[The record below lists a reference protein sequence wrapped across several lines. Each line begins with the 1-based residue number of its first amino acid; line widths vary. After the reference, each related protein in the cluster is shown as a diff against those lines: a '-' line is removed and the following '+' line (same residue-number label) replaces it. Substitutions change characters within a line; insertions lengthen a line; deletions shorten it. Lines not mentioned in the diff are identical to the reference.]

1 MTKELSSDMVR
12 RVFDKNKLKCKSSK
26 DVSPLEDIVG
36 QDRALK
42 ALKFGLEIQEKGFN
56 IFVAGFPGTGKMTA
70 VKSFLDKLA
79 EDQRVPLDWCYVN
92 NFQEQYEPMVISLK
106 AGQGRVFHRD
116 MANFLNEAKINLPK
130 AFESEDFALKRESTI
145 QRIEAERN
153 KIFSELNRKAESEG
167 LIVQTT
173 PMGFVFVPIV
183 SGRPMT
189 EEEFIALSPD
199 KKDDIQKRRDKLNSE
214 LRLVFRQLKELDTKT
229 FEEIKK
235 LNIDV
240 ALFTIG
246 HLMADLNKKYS
257 EYPDIIAYLKEV
269 QEDILENLNLFYK
282 PNIPQA
288 PVQATAPWAEELP
301 LRRYTVNL
309 FTDNSHLKGRPVVVE
324 LNPTYQNL
332 FGRIEKEAQFGM
344 LTTDFTMIRGGSIHK
359 ANGGYLVIPAEEL
372 VKNLFSYDGL
382 KRALSSEEAVVEEAG
397 ERLGFITTKG
407 LRPAPIP
414 LNTKVIIVGNPM
426 IYQSLFALDPE
437 FKELFK
443 VKAEFDIN
451 MDFNDDNV
459 RNYVSF
465 ICSLCSKEN
474 LLHLDSSA
482 IAKIIEYGARLA
494 EDQEKLSTKFADIA
508 DIIREANFYA
518 KQDKNQIIK
527 DSHIIKAVE
536 EKNYRSNLIQ
546 ERVNEM
552 VTRGFYLIDTEG
564 EEVGQIN
571 GLAVLSLGDFTFGRP
586 SRVTATVNIG
596 RGGIID
602 IEREA
607 KMGGNIHSKGVMILG
622 GYLAE
627 NFAQDKPLNLTARL
641 VFEQNYEGV
650 DGDSASSTE
659 LYAILSALSGIPIK
673 QYFAVTGSVNQKGE
687 VQAIGGVNYKIEGFY
702 EICKAKGLN
711 GKQSVLIP
719 RSNVQNLML
728 KEEIVEAVN
737 QGKFH
742 IYSVE
747 NIKEGIEILTGVK
760 AGEKDSDGKYP
771 EDSVFGRVD
780 KRLKEMSEKMD
791 SSSDNN
797 GKKSHED

>member
-1 MTKELSSDMVR
+1 MTKELSPDMVR
-12 RVFDKNKLKCKSSK
+12 RTFDKNKLKCKSSQ

-42 ALKFGLEIQEKGFN
+42 ALKFGLEIKEKGFN

-79 EDQRVPLDWCYVN
+79 EDQAVPPDWCYVN
-92 NFQEQYEPMVISLK
+92 NFQEPYEPKVIKLK
-106 AGQGRVFHRD
+106 AGQGRVFHKD
-116 MANFLNEAKINLPK
+116 MTNFLNETKINLPK
-130 AFESEDFALKRESTI
+130 AFESEDFAIKRESTI
-145 QRIEAERN
+145 QKIEAERN
-153 KIFSELNRKAESEG
+153 KIFSELNRKAEKEG
-167 LIVQTT
+167 LIVQST
-173 PMGFVFVPIV
+173 PMGFIFVPVV

-189 EEEFIALSPD
+189 EEEFIALNPEM
-199 KKDDIQKRRDKLNSE
+199 KEDIQKRRDKLNSE

-229 FEEIKK
+229 FEEIKE
-235 LNIDV
+235 LNKEV
-240 ALFTIG
+240 ALFTMG
-246 HLMADLNKKYS
+246 HLLEDLNKKYS
-257 EYPDIIAYLKEV
+257 EYPEIISYLKEV
-269 QEDILENLNLFYK
+269 QEDILENIPLFYK
-282 PNIPQA
+282 PNVPQA
-288 PVQATAPWAEELP
+288 PVQAPWAEELP
-301 LRRYTVNL
+301 FRKYMINL
-309 FTDNSHLKGRPVVVE
+309 FTDNFNLSGRPVVVE

-382 KRALSSEEAVVEEAG
+382 KRALSSEEAIVEEAG

-414 LNTKVIIVGNPM
+414 LNTKVVIVGNPM
-426 IYQSLFALDPE
+426 IYQSLFSLDPE

-459 RNYVSF
+459 KNYVSF
-465 ICSLCSKEN
+465 ICSLCSKEE

-482 IAKIIEYGARLA
+482 IAKVIEFGARLA
-494 EDQEKLSTKFADIA
+494 DDQEKLSTKFADIA
-508 DIIREANFYA
+508 DVIREANFYA
-518 KQDKNQIIK
+518 KQDKNNVIK
-527 DSHIIKAVE
+527 DLHIVKAVE

-546 ERVNEM
+546 ERMNEM

-564 EEVGQIN
+564 EAVGQIN
-571 GLAVLSLGDFTFGRP
+571 GLAVLSMGDYAFGRP

-659 LYAILSALSGIPIK
+659 LYAILSALSEVPIK

-719 RSNVQNLML
+719 RSNIQNLML
-728 KEEIVEAVN
+728 KEEIVEAVKE
-737 QGKFH
+737 GKFH
-742 IYSVE
+742 IYSVD
-747 NIKEGIEILTGVK
+747 NIKEGIEILTGIK
-760 AGEKDSDGKYP
+760 AGEKGPNGKYP
-771 EDSVFGRVD
+771 EDSIYGMVD
-780 KRLKEMSEKMD
+780 KRLRTMAEKMENSPD
-791 SSSDNN
+791 EKEKKNN
-797 GKKSHED
+797 H

>member
-1 MTKELSSDMVR
+1 MTKELSSDMIR
-12 RVFDKNKLKCKSSK
+12 RTFDKNKLKCKSSQE
-26 DVSPLEDIVG
+26 VSPLEDIVG

-42 ALKFGLEIQEKGFN
+42 ALKFGLEIKEKGFN

-79 EDQRVPLDWCYVN
+79 EDQTVPSDWCYVN
-92 NFQEQYEPMVISLK
+92 NFLEPYEPKVIRLN
-106 AGQGRVFHRD
+106 AGQGRVFHKD
-116 MANFLNEAKINLPK
+116 MTNFLNEAKINLPK
-130 AFESEDFALKRESTI
+130 AFESEDFALKREATI
-145 QRIEAERN
+145 QKIDAERN
-153 KIFSELNRKAESEG
+153 RIFSELNRKAEKEG
-167 LIVQTT
+167 LIVQST
-173 PMGFVFVPIV
+173 PMGFIFVPIV

-189 EEEFIALSPD
+189 EEEFIALNPET
-199 KKDDIQKRRDKLNSE
+199 KDDIQKKRDKLNSE
-214 LRLVFRQLKELDTKT
+214 LRLVFRQLKELDSKT
-229 FEEIKK
+229 FEEIKE
-235 LNIDV
+235 LNKEV
-240 ALFTIG
+240 ALFTMG
-246 HLMADLNKKYS
+246 HLVDDLNKKYS
-257 EYPDIIAYLKEV
+257 DYPDIINYLKEV
-269 QEDILENLNLFYK
+269 QEDILENLALFYK
-282 PNIPQA
+282 PNVPQA
-288 PVQATAPWAEELP
+288 PVQAPWAEELP
-301 LRRYTVNL
+301 FRKYMVNL
-309 FTDNSHLKGRPVVVE
+309 FTDNSTLTGRPVVVE

-382 KRALSSEEAVVEEAG
+382 KRALSSEEAIVEEAG

-414 LNTKVIIVGNPM
+414 LNAKVVIIGNPM
-426 IYQSLFALDPE
+426 IYQTLFSLDPD

-451 MDFNDDNV
+451 MDFNDGNV
-459 RNYVSF
+459 KNYVSF

-482 IAKIIEYGARLA
+482 IGKVIEYGARLA
-494 EDQEKLSTKFADIA
+494 DDQEKLSTRFADIA

-518 KQDKNQIIK
+518 KQDKNNVIK
-527 DSHIIKAVE
+527 DLHVVKAVE

-546 ERVNEM
+546 ERLNEM
-552 VTRGFYLIDTEG
+552 VTRGFYLIETEG
-564 EEVGQIN
+564 EAVGQIN
-571 GLAVLSLGDFTFGRP
+571 GLAVLSLGDYAFGRP

-659 LYAILSALSGIPIK
+659 LYAILSALSEVPIK

-728 KEEIVEAVN
+728 KEEVVEAVKE
-737 QGKFH
+737 GKFH
-742 IYSVE
+742 IYSVD
-747 NIKEGIEILTGVK
+747 NIKEGIEILTGIK
-760 AGEKDSDGKYP
+760 AGEKGPDGKYP
-771 EDSVFGRVD
+771 ENTIYGMVD
-780 KRLKEMSEKMD
+780 KRLRFMAEKIEKSTEEKEK
-791 SSSDNN
+791 
-797 GKKSHED
+797 

>member
-1 MTKELSSDMVR
+1 MTKELSPDMVR
-12 RVFDKNKLKCKSSK
+12 RTFDKNKLKCKSSQE
-26 DVSPLEDIVG
+26 VSPLEDIVG
-36 QDRALK
+36 QERALK
-42 ALKFGLEIQEKGFN
+42 ALKFGLEIKEKGFN

-70 VKSFLDKLA
+70 VKSFLDRLA
-79 EDQRVPLDWCYVN
+79 EDQTAPLDWCYVN
-92 NFQEQYEPMVISLK
+92 NFQEPYEPKVISLK
-106 AGQGRVFHRD
+106 PGQGRAFQKD
-116 MANFLNEAKINLPK
+116 MLNFLNETKINLPK
-130 AFESEDFALKRESTI
+130 AFESEDFALKREGTI
-145 QRIEAERN
+145 QIIEAERN
-153 KIFSELNRKAESEG
+153 KIFSELNRKAEKEG

-173 PMGFVFVPIV
+173 PMGFIFVPIV

-189 EEEFIALSPD
+189 EEEFIALSPEM
-199 KKDDIQKRRDKLNSE
+199 KDDIQKKRDKLNSE
-214 LRLVFRQLKELDTKT
+214 LRLIFRQLKELDTKT
-229 FEEIKK
+229 FDQIKE
-235 LNIDV
+235 LNMEV

-246 HLMADLNKKYS
+246 HLLEDLNKKYL
-257 EYPDIIAYLKEV
+257 EYPEIIRYLKEV
-269 QEDILENLNLFYK
+269 QEDILENIPLFYK
-282 PNIPQA
+282 PNVQQG
-288 PVQATAPWAEELP
+288 PVQAPWAEELP
-301 LRRYTVNL
+301 FRKYMVNL
-309 FTDNSHLKGRPVVVE
+309 FTDNYAIKGRPVVVE

-414 LNTKVIIVGNPM
+414 LNTKVVIVGNPM
-426 IYQSLFALDPE
+426 IYQTLFSLDPE

-451 MDFNDDNV
+451 MDFNDENV
-459 RNYVSF
+459 KNYVSF

-482 IAKIIEYGARLA
+482 IGKVIEFGARLA
-494 EDQEKLSTKFADIA
+494 EDQEKLSTRFADIA

-518 KQDKNQIIK
+518 KQDENKIIK
-527 DSHIIKAVE
+527 DVHIIKAVE
-536 EKNYRSNLIQ
+536 EKNYRSNLMQ

-552 VTRGFYLIDTEG
+552 VKRGFYLIDTEG
-564 EEVGQIN
+564 EAVGQIN
-571 GLAVLSLGDFTFGRP
+571 GLAVLSLGDYAFGRP
-586 SRVTATVNIG
+586 SKVTATVNIG

-659 LYAILSALSGIPIK
+659 LYSILSALSGVPIK
-673 QYFAVTGSVNQKGE
+673 QYLAVTGSVNQKGD

-702 EICKAKGLN
+702 EICKEKGLN
-711 GKQSVLIP
+711 EKQGVLIP

-728 KEEIVEAVN
+728 KEEIVEAIRE
-737 QGKFH
+737 GKFH

-747 NIKEGIEILTGVK
+747 NVKQGIEILTGVK
-760 AGEKDSDGKYP
+760 AGEKGTDGKYP
-771 EDSVFGRVD
+771 ENTIYGMVD
-780 KRLKEMSEKMD
+780 KRLRSMAEKMENSPD
-791 SSSDNN
+791 EKGKNN
-797 GKKSHED
+797 NH

>member
-12 RVFDKNKLKCKSSK
+12 RTFDKNKLKCKSSQE
-26 DVSPLEDIVG
+26 VSPLDDIVG

-42 ALKFGLEIQEKGFN
+42 ALKFGLEIKEKGFN

-79 EDQRVPLDWCYVN
+79 EDQTVPFDWCYVN
-92 NFQEQYEPMVISLK
+92 NFQEPYEPKVISLK
-106 AGQGRVFHRD
+106 AGEGRVFHKD
-116 MANFLNEAKINLPK
+116 MSNFLNEAKINLPK
-130 AFESEDFALKRESTI
+130 AFESEDFALKREATI
-145 QRIEAERN
+145 KIIEAERN
-153 KIFSELNRKAESEG
+153 KIFSELNRKAEKEG
-167 LIVQTT
+167 LIVQST
-173 PMGFVFVPIV
+173 PMGFIFVPIV

-189 EEEFIALSPD
+189 EEEFIALSSER
-199 KKDDIQKRRDKLNSE
+199 KDDIQIKRDKLNSE

-229 FEEIKK
+229 FEKINE
-235 LNIDV
+235 LNKEV
-240 ALFTIG
+240 ALFTMG
-246 HLMADLNKKYS
+246 HLVDDLNKKYS
-257 EYPDIIAYLKEV
+257 KYPDIINYLKEV
-269 QEDILENLNLFYK
+269 QEDILENLALFYK
-282 PNIPQA
+282 PNVPQA
-288 PVQATAPWAEELP
+288 PVQAPWAEELP
-301 LRRYTVNL
+301 FRKYIINL
-309 FTDNSHLKGRPVVVE
+309 FTDNSTLAGRPVVVE

-344 LTTDFTMIRGGSIHK
+344 LTTDFTLIRGGTIHK

-382 KRALSSEEAVVEEAG
+382 KRALSSEEAIVEEAG

-414 LNTKVIIVGNPM
+414 LDIKVVIVGNPM
-426 IYQSLFALDPE
+426 IYQTLFSLDPE

-451 MDFNDDNV
+451 MDFNDGNV
-459 RNYVSF
+459 KNYVSF
-465 ICSLCSKEN
+465 ICSLCTKEG

-482 IAKIIEYGARLA
+482 IGKVIEYGARLA
-494 EDQEKLSTKFADIA
+494 DDQEKLSTKFADIA
-508 DIIREANFYA
+508 DIIREGNFYA
-518 KQDKNQIIK
+518 KHDKNNVIK
-527 DSHIIKAVE
+527 DLHIIKAVE

-546 ERVNEM
+546 ERLNEM
-552 VTRGFYLIDTEG
+552 VTRGFYLIETEG
-564 EEVGQIN
+564 ESVGQIN
-571 GLAVLSLGDFTFGRP
+571 GLAVLSLGDYAFGRP

-659 LYAILSALSGIPIK
+659 LYAILSALSGVPIK

-728 KEEIVEAVN
+728 KEEVVEAVRE
-737 QGKFH
+737 GKFH
-742 IYSVE
+742 IYSVD
-747 NIKEGIEILTGVK
+747 NIKEGIEILTGIK
-760 AGEKDSDGKYP
+760 AGEKKSDGKYS
-771 EDSVFGRVD
+771 EDTIYGMVD
-780 KRLKEMSEKMD
+780 KRLRSMAEKMD
-791 SSSDNN
+791 
-797 GKKSHED
+797 KSYEEKEK

>member
-518 KQDKNQIIK
+518 KQDK
-527 DSHIIKAVE
+527 
-536 EKNYRSNLIQ
+536 
-546 ERVNEM
+546 
-552 VTRGFYLIDTEG
+552 
-564 EEVGQIN
+564 
-571 GLAVLSLGDFTFGRP
+571 
-586 SRVTATVNIG
+586 
-596 RGGIID
+596 
-602 IEREA
+602 
-607 KMGGNIHSKGVMILG
+607 
-622 GYLAE
+622 
-627 NFAQDKPLNLTARL
+627 
-641 VFEQNYEGV
+641 
-650 DGDSASSTE
+650 
-659 LYAILSALSGIPIK
+659 
-673 QYFAVTGSVNQKGE
+673 
-687 VQAIGGVNYKIEGFY
+687 
-702 EICKAKGLN
+702 
-711 GKQSVLIP
+711 
-719 RSNVQNLML
+719 
-728 KEEIVEAVN
+728 
-737 QGKFH
+737 
-742 IYSVE
+742 
-747 NIKEGIEILTGVK
+747 
-760 AGEKDSDGKYP
+760 
-771 EDSVFGRVD
+771 
-780 KRLKEMSEKMD
+780 
-791 SSSDNN
+791 
-797 GKKSHED
+797 

>member
-1 MTKELSSDMVR
+1 MTKELSADMIR
-12 RVFDKNKLKCKSSK
+12 RTFDKNKLKCKSSQE
-26 DVSPLEDIVG
+26 VAPLEDIVG

-42 ALKFGLEIQEKGFN
+42 ALKFGLQIKEKGFN

-79 EDQRVPLDWCYVN
+79 EDQSVPSDWCYVN
-92 NFQEQYEPMVISLK
+92 NFQEPYEPKVIRVK
-106 AGQGRVFHRD
+106 AGQGRVFHKD
-116 MANFLNEAKINLPK
+116 MSNFLNEAKINLPK
-130 AFESEDFALKRESTI
+130 AFESEDFAVKREGTI
-145 QRIEAERN
+145 QKIEAERN
-153 KIFSELNRKAESEG
+153 KIFSELNRKAEKED
-167 LIVQTT
+167 LIVQST
-173 PMGFVFVPIV
+173 PMGFVFVPVV

-189 EEEFIALSPD
+189 EEEFIALSPEM
-199 KKDDIQKRRDKLNSE
+199 KDNVQKRRDKLNSE
-214 LRLVFRQLKELDTKT
+214 LRLVFRQLKELDTRT
-229 FEEIKK
+229 FEEIKE
-235 LNIDV
+235 LNKEV

-246 HLMADLNKKYS
+246 HLLEDLNKKYS
-257 EYPDIIAYLKEV
+257 EYPDIINYLKDV
-269 QEDILENLNLFYK
+269 QEDILENIPLFYK
-282 PNIPQA
+282 PNVPQA
-288 PVQATAPWAEELP
+288 PVQAPWAEELP
-301 LRRYTVNL
+301 FRKYMVNL
-309 FTDNSHLKGRPVVVE
+309 FNDNFDLKGRPVIVE

-414 LNTKVIIVGNPM
+414 LDVKVVIVGNPM
-426 IYQSLFALDPE
+426 IYQTLFSLDPE

-451 MDFNDDNV
+451 MDFNDDNIK
-459 RNYVSF
+459 NYVSF

-474 LLHLDSSA
+474 LLHLDSTA
-482 IAKIIEYGARLA
+482 IGKVIEYGARLA
-494 EDQEKLSTKFADIA
+494 DDQEKLSTRFADIA

-518 KQDKNQIIK
+518 KEEKNNMIK
-527 DSHIIKAVE
+527 DVHIVKAVE

-552 VTRGFYLIDTEG
+552 VARGFYLIDTEG
-564 EEVGQIN
+564 EAVGQIN
-571 GLAVLSLGDFTFGRP
+571 GLAVLSLGDFAFGRP

-602 IEREA
+602 IERES

-659 LYAILSALSGIPIK
+659 LYAILSALSEVPIK

-702 EICKAKGLN
+702 EICKSKGLN
-711 GKQSVLIP
+711 GKQGVLIP

-728 KEEIVEAVN
+728 KEEIVEAVRA
-737 QGKFH
+737 GKFR

-760 AGEKDSDGKYP
+760 AGDKGPDGKYS
-771 EDSVFGRVD
+771 ENTIFGKVD
-780 KRLKEMSEKMD
+780 KRLKEMTERMEEFSENKK
-791 SSSDNN
+791 NN
-797 GKKSHED
+797 H

>member
-1 MTKELSSDMVR
+1 MTKELSADMIR
-12 RVFDKNKLKCKSSK
+12 RTFDKNKLKCKSSQE
-26 DVSPLEDIVG
+26 VAPLEDIVG

-42 ALKFGLEIQEKGFN
+42 ALKFGLQIKEKGFN

-79 EDQRVPLDWCYVN
+79 EDQSVPSDWCYVN
-92 NFQEQYEPMVISLK
+92 NFQEPYEPKVIRLK
-106 AGQGRVFHRD
+106 AGQGRVFHKD
-116 MANFLNEAKINLPK
+116 MSNFLNETKINLPK
-130 AFESEDFALKRESTI
+130 AFESEDFAIKREGTI
-145 QRIEAERN
+145 QKIEAERN
-153 KIFSELNRKAESEG
+153 KIFSELNRKAEKED
-167 LIVQTT
+167 LIVQST
-173 PMGFVFVPIV
+173 PMGFVFVPVV

-189 EEEFIALSPD
+189 EEEFIALSPEMKED
-199 KKDDIQKRRDKLNSE
+199 VQKRRDKLNSE

-229 FEEIKK
+229 FEEIKQ
-235 LNIDV
+235 LNKEV

-246 HLMADLNKKYS
+246 HLLEDLNKKYS
-257 EYPDIIAYLKEV
+257 EYPDIINYLKDV
-269 QEDILENLNLFYK
+269 QEDILENIPLFYK
-282 PNIPQA
+282 PNVPQA
-288 PVQATAPWAEELP
+288 PVQAPWAEELP
-301 LRRYTVNL
+301 FRKYMVNL
-309 FTDNSHLKGRPVVVE
+309 FADNFDLKGRPVIVE

-414 LNTKVIIVGNPM
+414 LDIKVVIVGNPM
-426 IYQSLFALDPE
+426 VYQSLFSLDPE

-451 MDFNDDNV
+451 MSFNDDNV
-459 RNYVSF
+459 KNYVSF

-482 IAKIIEYGARLA
+482 IGKVIEYGARLA
-494 EDQEKLSTKFADIA
+494 DDQEKLSTRFADIA

-518 KQDKNQIIK
+518 KEDKNNVIK
-527 DSHIIKAVE
+527 DIHIVKAVE

-564 EEVGQIN
+564 EAVGQIN
-571 GLAVLSLGDFTFGRP
+571 GLAVLSLGDFAFGRP

-602 IEREA
+602 IERES

-659 LYAILSALSGIPIK
+659 LYAILSALSEVPIK

-687 VQAIGGVNYKIEGFY
+687 VQAIGGVNFKIEGFY

-711 GKQSVLIP
+711 GKQGVLIP

-728 KEEIVEAVN
+728 KEEIVESVKN
-737 QGKFH
+737 GKFH

-760 AGEKDSDGKYP
+760 AGDKGKDGKYP
-771 EDSVFGRVD
+771 ENTIYGMVD
-780 KRLKEMSEKMD
+780 KRLKEMAEKMEE
-791 SSSDNN
+791 SSENKKNN
-797 GKKSHED
+797 H

>member
-1 MTKELSSDMVR
+1 MTKELSADMIR
-12 RVFDKNKLKCKSSK
+12 RTFDKNKIKCKSSQE
-26 DVSPLEDIVG
+26 VSPLEDIVG

-42 ALKFGLEIQEKGFN
+42 ALKFGLQIKEKGFN

-79 EDQRVPLDWCYVN
+79 EDQTSPSDWCYVN
-92 NFQEQYEPMVISLK
+92 NFQEPYEPKVIKLK
-106 AGQGRVFHRD
+106 TGQGRVFHKD
-116 MANFLNEAKINLPK
+116 MSNFLNEAKINLPK
-130 AFESEDFALKRESTI
+130 AFESEDFAIKREGTI
-145 QRIEAERN
+145 QKIEAERN
-153 KIFSELNRKAESEG
+153 KIFSELNKKAEKEG
-167 LIVQTT
+167 LIVQST
-173 PMGFVFVPIV
+173 PMGFVFVPV
-183 SGRPMT
+183 VGGRPMT
-189 EEEFIALSPD
+189 EEEFIALSPE
-199 KKDDIQKRRDKLNSE
+199 KKDEIQAKRDKLNSE

-229 FEEIKK
+229 FEELKN
-235 LNIDV
+235 LNTEL

-246 HLMADLNKKYS
+246 HLVADLNKKYS
-257 EYPDIIAYLKEV
+257 EYPDIINYLKEV

-282 PNIPQA
+282 SNVPQA
-288 PVQATAPWAEELP
+288 PVQPPWVEELP
-301 LRRYTVNL
+301 LRKYVVNL
-309 FTDNSHLKGRPVVVE
+309 FIDNSNLKGRPVVVE

-344 LTTDFTMIRGGSIHK
+344 LSTDFTMVRSGSIHK

-414 LNTKVIIVGNPM
+414 LNTKVILVGNPA
-426 IYQSLFALDPE
+426 IYQTLFALDPE

-459 RNYVSF
+459 KNYVSF
-465 ICSLCSKEN
+465 ICSLCSKEG
-474 LLHLDSSA
+474 LLHLDSSG
-482 IAKIIEYGARLA
+482 ISKVIEFGARLA

-508 DIIREANFYA
+508 DVIREANFYA
-518 KQDKNQIIK
+518 KQEKSQLIMDK
-527 DSHIIKAVE
+527 HIIKAVE
-536 EKNYRSNLIQ
+536 EKNYRSNIIQ

-552 VTRGFYLIDTEG
+552 VTRGFYLISTEG
-564 EEVGQIN
+564 EAVGQIN

-607 KMGGNIHSKGVMILG
+607 KMGGNIHTKGVMILG
-622 GYLAE
+622 GYLAD

-673 QYFAVTGSVNQKGE
+673 QHFAVTGSVNQKGE

-702 EICKAKGLN
+702 EICKLKGLT
-711 GKQSVLIP
+711 GKQGVLIP

-728 KEEIVEAVN
+728 KEEIVESVRE
-737 QGKFH
+737 GKFH
-742 IYSVE
+742 IYSVD

-760 AGEKDSDGKYP
+760 AGEKGPDGKYP
-771 EDSVFGRVD
+771 ENTVFGLVD
-780 KRLKEMSEKMD
+780 KRLKEMAEKMD
-791 SSSDNN
+791 SSSEEKT
-797 GKKSHED
+797 KKNDD

>member
-1 MTKELSSDMVR
+1 MTKELSADMVR
-12 RVFDKNKLKCKSSK
+12 RTFDKNKLKCKNSNE
-26 DVSPLEDIVG
+26 VSPLEDIVG

-42 ALKFGLEIQEKGFN
+42 ALKFGLQIKEKGFN

-79 EDQRVPLDWCYVN
+79 EDQTVPPDWCYVN
-92 NFQEQYEPMVISLK
+92 NFQEPYEPKVIRLDP
-106 AGQGRVFHRD
+106 GDGRVFHKD
-116 MANFLNEAKINLPK
+116 MINFLNETKINLPK
-130 AFESEDFALKRESTI
+130 AFESEDFALKREATI
-145 QRIEAERN
+145 QKIEAERN
-153 KIFSELNRKAESEG
+153 KIFSELNRKAEKEG
-167 LIVQTT
+167 LIVQST
-173 PMGFVFVPIV
+173 PMGFVFVPIAN
-183 SGRPMT
+183 GRPMT
-189 EEEFIALSPD
+189 EEEFIALNPEM
-199 KKDDIQKRRDKLNSE
+199 KEDIQKRRDKLNSE

-229 FEEIKK
+229 FEEIKE
-235 LNIDV
+235 LNKEV

-246 HLMADLNKKYS
+246 HLLEDLNKKYS
-257 EYPDIIAYLKEV
+257 KYPNIISYLKEV
-269 QEDILENLNLFYK
+269 QEDILENIPLFYK
-282 PNIPQA
+282 PNVPQA
-288 PVQATAPWAEELP
+288 PVQAPWAEELP
-301 LRRYTVNL
+301 FRKYMVNL
-309 FTDNSHLKGRPVVVE
+309 FTDNYALTGRPVVVE

-407 LRPAPIP
+407 LRPSPIP
-414 LNTKVIIVGNPM
+414 LNVKVVIVGNPM
-426 IYQSLFALDPE
+426 IYQTLFSLDPE

-459 RNYVSF
+459 KNYVSF

-474 LLHLDSSA
+474 LMHLDSSA
-482 IAKIIEYGARLA
+482 IGKVIEYGARLA
-494 EDQEKLSTKFADIA
+494 DDQEKLSTKFADIA

-518 KQDKNQIIK
+518 KEDKNSVIK
-527 DSHIIKAVE
+527 DNHIIKAVE

-571 GLAVLSLGDFTFGRP
+571 GLAVLSLGDFAFGRP

-673 QYFAVTGSVNQKGE
+673 QYLAVTGSVNQKGE

-711 GKQSVLIP
+711 GKQGVLIP

-728 KEEIVEAVN
+728 KEEIVDAVR

-742 IYSVE
+742 IYSVG
-747 NIKEGIEILTGVK
+747 NIKEGIEILTGVR
-760 AGEKDSDGKYP
+760 AGEKGLDGKYP
-771 EDSVFGRVD
+771 EDTIYGKVD
-780 KRLKEMSEKMD
+780 KRLREMSEKMEK
-791 SSSDNN
+791 SSEE
-797 GKKSHED
+797 KKSNND

>member
-12 RVFDKNKLKCKSSK
+12 RTFDKNKLNCKTSK
-26 DVSPLEDIVG
+26 EVSPLEDIVG

-42 ALKFGLEIQEKGFN
+42 ALKFGLQIEEKGFN
-56 IFVAGFPGTGKMTA
+56 IFVVGFPGTGKMTA

-79 EDQRVPLDWCYVN
+79 EDQNVPYDWCYVN
-92 NFQEQYEPMVISLK
+92 NFQEPYEPKVIKLK
-106 AGQGRVFHRD
+106 AGMGRVFHKD
-116 MANFLNEAKINLPK
+116 MSNFLNEAKINLPK
-130 AFESEDFALKRESTI
+130 AFESEDYALKRESTI
-145 QRIEAERN
+145 QAIESERN
-153 KIFSELNRKAESEG
+153 KIFSELNRKAEKEG
-167 LIVQTT
+167 LIVQST
-173 PMGFVFVPIV
+173 PMGFIFVPV
-183 SGRPMT
+183 VDGRPMT

-199 KKDDIQKRRDKLNSE
+199 KKEDIQSKRDKLNSE

-229 FEEIKK
+229 FEGIKE
-235 LNIDV
+235 LNKEV
-240 ALFTIG
+240 ALFTMG
-246 HLMADLNKKYS
+246 HLLDDFNKKYS
-257 EYPDIIAYLKEV
+257 SYSEILSYLKEV
-269 QEDILENLNLFYK
+269 KEDILENLTLFYR
-282 PNIPQA
+282 PNPQ
-288 PVQATAPWAEELP
+288 QAQPQAPWAEELP
-301 LRRYTVNL
+301 FRKYMVNL
-309 FTDNSHLKGRPVVVE
+309 FIDNFGLTGRPVIVE

-382 KRALSSEEAVVEEAG
+382 KRALSSEEAIVEEAG

-414 LNTKVIIVGNPM
+414 LNTKVVIVGNPS
-426 IYQSLFALDPE
+426 IYQTLFVLDPE

-443 VKAEFDIN
+443 VKAEFDSN

-459 RNYVSF
+459 KNYVSF
-465 ICSLCSKEN
+465 ICSLCTKEN

-482 IAKIIEYGARLA
+482 IGKVIEYGARLSD
-494 EDQEKLSTKFADIA
+494 DQEKLSTRFADIS

-518 KQDKNQIIK
+518 KQDKNNLIK
-527 DSHIIKAVE
+527 DIHIIKAVE

-564 EEVGQIN
+564 DAVGQIN
-571 GLAVLSLGDFTFGRP
+571 GLAVLSMGDFAFGRP

-659 LYAILSALSGIPIK
+659 LYAILSALSEVPIK

-702 EICKAKGLN
+702 EICKAKGLT
-711 GKQSVLIP
+711 GKQGVLIP
-719 RSNVQNLML
+719 RSNIQNLML
-728 KEEIVEAVN
+728 KEEVVEAIRE
-737 QGKFH
+737 GKFH

-760 AGEKDSDGKYP
+760 AGDKGPDGKYP
-771 EDSVFGRVD
+771 ENTIFGKVD
-780 KRLKEMSEKMD
+780 KRLKLMTEKMEKN
-791 SSSDNN
+791 SEEKENKNN
-797 GKKSHED
+797 D

>member
-1 MTKELSSDMVR
+1 MTKELSADMIR
-12 RVFDKNKLKCKSSK
+12 RTFDKDKIKCKSSQE
-26 DVSPLEDIVG
+26 VAPLEDIVG

-42 ALKFGLEIQEKGFN
+42 ALKFGLQIKEKGFN

-79 EDQRVPLDWCYVN
+79 EDQTSPSDWCYVN
-92 NFQEQYEPMVISLK
+92 NFQEPYEPKVIKLK
-106 AGQGRVFHRD
+106 TGQGRVFHKD
-116 MANFLNEAKINLPK
+116 MSNFLNEAKINLPK
-130 AFESEDFALKRESTI
+130 AFESEDFAIKREGTI
-145 QRIEAERN
+145 QKIEAERN
-153 KIFSELNRKAESEG
+153 KIFSELNKKAEKEG
-167 LIVQTT
+167 LIVQST
-173 PMGFVFVPIV
+173 PMGFVFVPV
-183 SGRPMT
+183 VGGRPMT
-189 EEEFIALSPD
+189 EEEFIALSPE
-199 KKDDIQKRRDKLNSE
+199 KKDDIQKSRDKLNSE

-229 FEEIKK
+229 FEEIKE
-235 LNIDV
+235 LNKEV

-246 HLMADLNKKYS
+246 HLLEDLNKKYS
-257 EYPDIIAYLKEV
+257 DYPEIINYLKDM
-269 QEDILENLNLFYK
+269 QEDILENIPLFYK

-288 PVQATAPWAEELP
+288 PVQAPWAEELP
-301 LRRYTVNL
+301 FRKYMVNL
-309 FTDNSHLKGRPVVVE
+309 FIDNFELKGRPVVVE

-382 KRALSSEEAVVEEAG
+382 KRALNSEEAVVEEAG

-414 LNTKVIIVGNPM
+414 LDIKVVIVGNPM
-426 IYQSLFALDPE
+426 IYQTLFSLDPE

-451 MDFNDDNV
+451 MDFNDGNIK
-459 RNYVSF
+459 NYVSF

-482 IAKIIEYGARLA
+482 IGKVIEYGARLA
-494 EDQEKLSTKFADIA
+494 DDQEKLSTRFADIA

-518 KQDKNQIIK
+518 KEDKNNMIK
-527 DSHIIKAVE
+527 DIHIVKAVE

-552 VTRGFYLIDTEG
+552 ITRGFYLIDTEG
-564 EEVGQIN
+564 EAVGQIN
-571 GLAVLSLGDFTFGRP
+571 GLAVLSLGDFAFGRP

-659 LYAILSALSGIPIK
+659 LYAILSALSEVPIK
-673 QYFAVTGSVNQKGE
+673 QYFSVTGSVNQKGE

-711 GKQSVLIP
+711 GKQGVLIP

-728 KEEIVEAVN
+728 KEEIVESVRN
-737 QGKFH
+737 GKFH
-742 IYSVE
+742 IYSVD

-760 AGEKDSDGKYP
+760 AGAKGKDGKYP
-771 EDSVFGRVD
+771 ENTIYGMVD
-780 KRLKEMSEKMD
+780 KRLKEMAEKMEE
-791 SSSDNN
+791 SSENKKNN
-797 GKKSHED
+797 H

>member
-1 MTKELSSDMVR
+1 MTKQLSPDMIR
-12 RVFDKNKLKCKSSK
+12 RTFDKNKLTCKNSRE
-26 DVSPLEDIVG
+26 VSPLEDIVG

-79 EDQRVPLDWCYVN
+79 EDQTVPPDWCYVN
-92 NFQEQYEPMVISLK
+92 NFQEPYEPKAIKLK
-106 AGQGRVFHRD
+106 AGQGRAFHKD
-116 MANFLNEAKINLPK
+116 MANLLNEAKINLPK

-145 QRIEAERN
+145 QLIEAERN
-153 KIFSELNRKAESEG
+153 KIFSDLNRKAEKEG
-167 LIVQTT
+167 MIVQTT
-173 PMGFVFVPIV
+173 PMGFIFVPIV

-189 EEEFIALSPD
+189 EEEFIALSPEM
-199 KKDDIQKRRDKLNSE
+199 KDDIQQKRDKLNSE

-229 FEEIKK
+229 FDEIKK
-235 LNIDV
+235 LNTEV

-246 HLMADLNKKYS
+246 HLVADLNKKYS
-257 EYPDIIAYLKEV
+257 DYPEIVAYLKEV
-269 QEDILENLNLFYK
+269 QEDILDNLNLFYK
-282 PNIPQA
+282 PTPAQP
-288 PVQATAPWAEELP
+288 PVQAPWAEELP

-309 FTDNSHLKGRPVVVE
+309 FTDNFTLKGRPVVVE

-344 LTTDFTMIRGGSIHK
+344 LTTDFTMVRGGSIHK

-414 LNTKVIIVGNPM
+414 LNTKVVIVGNPI
-426 IYQSLFALDPE
+426 IYQSLFAVDPE

-459 RNYVSF
+459 KNYVSF
-465 ICSLCSKEN
+465 ICSLCSKEK

-482 IAKIIEYGARLA
+482 IAKVIEYGARLA

-518 KQDKNQIIK
+518 KQDKKDLIK
-527 DSHIIKAVE
+527 DIHIVKAVE

-546 ERVNEM
+546 ERVNER

-564 EEVGQIN
+564 EAVGQIN

-622 GYLAE
+622 GYLAD

-659 LYAILSALSGIPIK
+659 LYAILSALSGVPIK
-673 QYFAVTGSVNQKGE
+673 QYYAVTGSVNQKGE

-711 GKQSVLIP
+711 GKQGVLIP
-719 RSNVQNLML
+719 RSNIQNLML
-728 KEEIVEAVN
+728 KEEIVDAVR
-737 QGKFH
+737 QGKFR

-760 AGEKDSDGKYP
+760 AGEMGADGKYP
-771 EDSVFGRVD
+771 ENSIYGLVD
-780 KRLKEMSEKMD
+780 KRLREMTEKMD
-791 SSSDNN
+791 GTSEEN
-797 GKKSHED
+797 GKKKDAD